1 MNLQLVENYALRN
14 KYLTFNHIVQHSY
27 SSVQVKL
34 ALMHLEWPLQ
44 AVLEAQWISPL
55 EVS

>member
-34 ALMHLEWPLQ
+34 ALMHLE
-44 AVLEAQWISPL
+44 
-55 EVS
+55 